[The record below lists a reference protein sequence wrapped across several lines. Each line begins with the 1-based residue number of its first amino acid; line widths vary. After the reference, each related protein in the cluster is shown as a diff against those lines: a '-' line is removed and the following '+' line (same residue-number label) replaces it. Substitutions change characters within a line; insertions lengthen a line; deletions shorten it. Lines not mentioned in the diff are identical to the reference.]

1 MILKILIKKINLL
14 NYIIDNKI
22 NFLLNNFFSK
32 ANIDLIKIGNEN
44 KLNNIKDYIK
54 NYGDKIIIWIKED
67 YHPAVFNDEILNDI
81 IKVKYIIKDTK
92 FILWIKL
99 MKSYLNELKDNKSL
113 NELDKD
119 IAMRYLNYLNILDK
133 YIFQY

>member
-1 MILKILIKKINLL
+1 
-14 NYIIDNKI
+14 
-22 NFLLNNFFSK
+22 
-32 ANIDLIKIGNEN
+32 
-44 KLNNIKDYIK
+44 
-54 NYGDKIIIWIKED
+54 
-67 YHPAVFNDEILNDI
+67 
-81 IKVKYIIKDTK
+81 
-92 FILWIKL
+92 